1 MFRTIPHAAATGS
14 RCFVLSY
21 SRLSATFID
30 FRLLGFGPSPARR
43 LNWLLWPLL
52 TSCSSLLL
60 RLPNSIY
67 HRLQDLPWYSHA
79 PSPRA
84 TASFTGNDSVQLLD
98 VRLCCILVLVACLM
112 RFLFVSSGICLHLPS
127 DSTSRWT
134 PLVFGYILPAVGW
147 IRDFHPLERA
157 LAGRTTKSPAKQGFP
172 TQRVRLKFYSAAAPF
187 GINFLM
193 KSKHE
198 ASLVNSA

>member
-1 MFRTIPHAAATGS
+1 MSVSAVQLPISAPRYSSCSALFLTRQPPVHGVL
-14 RCFVLSY
+14 CFP
-21 SRLSATFID
+21 I
-30 FRLLGFGPSPARR
+30 LGFRQLS
-43 LNWLLWPLL
+43 L
-52 TSCSSLLL
+52 TFVSLDSAL
-60 RLPNSIY
+60 RNSIY

-157 LAGRTTKSPAKQGFP
+157 LAGRTTRKPRPAQ
-172 TQRVRLKFYSAAAPF
+172 QAAAFCFRPLSAEARQSHCLHF
-187 GINFLM
+187 SASGMLM
-193 KSKHE
+193 STGT
-198 ASLVNSA
+198 